1 MLSRKQ
7 IWKKICKK
15 VTIQNEEETIYNL
28 LKKTDRKV
36 SFDNVVNVTLISHYN
51 DYKRADIVDDIWY
64 SSEDYKEMQK
74 NFTESKESET
84 TD

>member
-36 SFDNVVNVTLISHYN
+36 SFDNIVNVTLISHYN

-74 NFTESKESET
+74 NFTELKESET

>member
-7 IWKKICKK
+7 IWKRVCKK
-15 VTIQNEEETIYNL
+15 NIATKENEVIYNL

-36 SFDNVVNVTLISHYN
+36 CFDNVVNVTLITHYN

-64 SSEDYKEMQK
+64 SQNEYKQMQ
-74 NFTESKESET
+74 NEIIKENAMPN
-84 TD
+84 

>member
-28 LKKTDRKV
+28 LKKTHRKV
-36 SFDNVVNVTLISHYN
+36 SFDNVVNVTLICHYN

>member
-7 IWKKICKK
+7 IWKRVCKK
-15 VTIQNEEETIYNL
+15 ISATKEDEVIYNL

-36 SFDNVVNVTLISHYN
+36 CFDNVVNVTLITHYN

-74 NFTESKESET
+74 NFIESKESET

>member
-7 IWKKICKK
+7 IWKIICKK
-15 VTIQNEEETIYNL
+15 VSIQNEEETIYNL